1 LLGRAWRSG
10 VVSELLARA
19 EEAWRSRPEN
29 LESIYGM
36 GDEGYRLSPAQAQA
50 ILDLRLHR
58 LTGLEQDKI
67 IDEYKQLLAQ
77 IDELLEILAND
88 ARLMEVIREEL
99 VAVRDQFGDARRTE
113 IIQNRLDLSAED
125 LITEEDMVVTV
136 SHEGYVK
143 SQPLSDYR
151 AQRRGGRGK
160 QAASTKEEDYIE
172 KLVVANTHDTIL
184 CFSSTGKVY
193 WLKVYE
199 LPVASRTARGRPF
212 VNLLPLEEGEKIN
225 AILPVREFDESHY
238 IFMATTSA
246 TVKKVPLREFE
257 RPRPSGKIA
266 IELREDDRLVN
277 VAITNGNQDVLLF
290 SSDGKAV
297 CFRETD
303 VRPMGRTASGVR
315 GMTLGEGQKVIA
327 LIIASEGT
335 VLNITENGYGKRTKL
350 DEFPRHRRGG
360 QGVIAIQTS
369 VRNGAVVGATLV
381 EDHDEIMLI
390 TDAGTLVRTRVDEI
404 SVLSRNT
411 QGVTVIKLSPNEKVV
426 GVDRI
431 ANLPG
436 EAEGDAEA
444 SLPDDE
450 SGV

>member
-1 LLGRAWRSG
+1 
-10 VVSELLARA
+10 
-19 EEAWRSRPEN
+19 
-29 LESIYGM
+29 
-36 GDEGYRLSPAQAQA
+36 
-50 ILDLRLHR
+50 
-58 LTGLEQDKI
+58 
-67 IDEYKQLLAQ
+67 
-77 IDELLEILAND
+77 
-88 ARLMEVIREEL
+88 
-99 VAVRDQFGDARRTE
+99 
-113 IIQNRLDLSAED
+113 
-125 LITEEDMVVTV
+125 VVTV

-411 QGVTVIKLSPNEKVV
+411 QGVTVIKLSSGEKVV

-450 SGV
+450 TGV